1 MRNKKDK
8 KREQLTYY
16 AKILIV
22 ISFVFLIYGAILDV
36 NNDRRLYDPIKDV
49 TKEEKSTINISTTDD
64 SEVIPGNTTTSTENS
79 TDTIKNSTTNEAE
92 TTNNPANNN
101 SNNNSNTTAP
111 STPTYNNSTPSTPTY
126 NNSTPSTPINNNPNP
141 QNNNIPTIEEVNNNL
156 RNKIQSTYGITI
168 KYGDETNG
176 YTVAG
181 ISTTPVTNST
191 TINANLTKLNQTLSL
206 YPSGFFAE
214 IKNGGIPLT
223 IMLIN
228 NYSEDSVTGVTD
240 SSYTYAVISIA
251 VKYSFEE
258 SFYHESYHYIERYMF
273 KKGANFN
280 TWYSFNPNGFAYG
293 NINNNLSYSN
303 TFSQDAYFVNNYAQT
318 SPEEDRAS
326 TFEYMMASS
335 KASCLNY
342 GTTIW
347 KKADA
352 MRNMIDVV
360 YNSVNPATVE
370 YWERFL

>member
-8 KREQLTYY
+8 KREQVPYY

-79 TDTIKNSTTNEAE
+79 NDTIKNSTTNEAE

-111 STPTYNNSTPSTPTY
+111 STPTH

-141 QNNNIPTIEEVNNNL
+141 QNNNIPTIEDVNNNL

-228 NYSEDSVTGVTD
+228 NYSEDSITGVTD
-240 SSYTYAVISIA
+240 SSYT
-251 VKYSFEE
+251 
-258 SFYHESYHYIERYMF
+258 
-273 KKGANFN
+273 
-280 TWYSFNPNGFAYG
+280 
-293 NINNNLSYSN
+293 
-303 TFSQDAYFVNNYAQT
+303 
-318 SPEEDRAS
+318 
-326 TFEYMMASS
+326 
-335 KASCLNY
+335 
-342 GTTIW
+342 
-347 KKADA
+347 
-352 MRNMIDVV
+352 
-360 YNSVNPATVE
+360 
-370 YWERFL
+370 